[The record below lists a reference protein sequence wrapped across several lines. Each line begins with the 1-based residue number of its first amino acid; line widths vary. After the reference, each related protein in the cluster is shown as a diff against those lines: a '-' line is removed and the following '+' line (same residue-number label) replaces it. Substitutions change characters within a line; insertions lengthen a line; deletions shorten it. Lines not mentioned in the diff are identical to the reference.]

1 MSFRTKNKV
10 KARERVMKSRAEVK
24 NLSRFERRHGLD
36 IPRPKQPFRGPH
48 DGKTIQNDGR

>member
-36 IPRPKQPFRGPH
+36 IPQKKPAFRGPH
-48 DGKTIQNDGR
+48 DGKPIPHDGR